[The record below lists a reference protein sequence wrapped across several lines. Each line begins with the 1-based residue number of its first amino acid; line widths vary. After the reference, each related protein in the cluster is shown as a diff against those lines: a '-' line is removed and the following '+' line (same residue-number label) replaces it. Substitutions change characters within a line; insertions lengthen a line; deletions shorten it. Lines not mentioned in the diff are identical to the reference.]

1 MVRFSLFNFIARPAL
16 VGASL
21 ALAFAV
27 VPARALEPSINWGPV
42 GPHQPILGVVG
53 NKRIVAFYEPNSGNC
68 DVSAVVFDAG
78 ENGGGSES
86 ARIRLSLH
94 PGEIFNLDAVQGHR
108 IVLTCAPNAGM
119 LTVLNRGELPAR
131 EAHLD

>member
-1 MVRFSLFNFIARPAL
+1 MVRFSLFSFLAGRAL
-16 VGASL
+16 LGASL
-21 ALAFAV
+21 ALAFAA
-27 VPARALEPSINWGPV
+27 VPARAQEPSVNWGPV
-42 GPHQPILGVVG
+42 TPHQPILGVVG
-53 NKRIVAFYEPNSGNC
+53 NKRLVAFYEPNSGNC
-68 DVSAVVFDAG
+68 DVTAVVFDAG
-78 ENGGGSES
+78 ENGGGSDS

-131 EAHLD
+131 EARLD